1 MSAVTVFGEGGSCQ
15 GTDVRSQVVSWH
27 MPVRQL
33 NGGCIEG
40 YCPGQYHDRP
50 TLAANSQGPASV
62 KRETRT
68 GSMAEGPSVSE
79 FDSCQEIVREI
90 IPSGK
95 TVHCLFYVWGDTS
108 G

>member
-1 MSAVTVFGEGGSCQ
+1 MSDHRWCLGICLCGDKVSC
-15 GTDVRSQVVSWH
+15 
-27 MPVRQL
+27 PPRQL

-50 TLAANSQGPASV
+50 TLAAHSQGPASV